1 VQIAGA
7 SATIEFPTASL
18 IGSVSPGQGAFS
30 SGGTVYTFVIS
41 GVSYTGA
48 PSTTTAAGGLIASVQ
63 VAPSNGGPMVTVH
76 LSSAAS
82 HADLG
87 EGHDEVGVAFST

>member
-1 VQIAGA
+1 MQISGA

-18 IGSVSPGQGAFS
+18 TGSVSPGQGAFS
-30 SGGTVYTFVIS
+30 QSGTVYTFVIA

-48 PSTTTAAGGLIASVQ
+48 PATTTATGGLIVSVQ
-63 VAPSNGGPMVTVH
+63 VASGSGGSVVTVH

-87 EGHDEVGVAFST
+87 EGHDEVGVAFSS